1 MIRKFHD
8 IRRHEE
14 GQALVLAAIAMLI
27 LSLCALATVNLS
39 FAVSQKMRL
48 QNAADAGAYS
58 IAAFEARALNFFA
71 YSNRTM
77 VVHYASQMNM
87 MAIISY
93 LIFCIAV
100 WNALGNIPY
109 IGFIFQII
117 AIIVFIMYIAI
128 QIAFAVA
135 MPLVDGINLG
145 LWAAQNGVS
154 QGMLQRTQ
162 VESLQEVRNYNADYR
177 LTQLSTITQNEAW
190 NRSVNVS
197 SFPALDGPRDSAAQ
211 LDRSIMTEIANSAR
225 HPWTAFGL
233 TRIQLMLIPRQ
244 ASINLFFLDIGKY
257 ARTEYGQ
264 LPNGATRSALFGL
277 INVPTTEEIFSVDQ
291 FRIII
296 GIANLVGIR
305 FAAESWVSANRSF
318 GVARFG
324 NRSGAQY
331 FTTFCNLPFPA
342 NLVCSALLG
351 AFTAPLNAGI
361 ANFMSSIAPYI
372 TLPVN
377 FHFGQLPYARF
388 RANASGQQ
396 LFHQPPVALVAT
408 LPTAAMQRIAR
419 PFMGDFGVRLGS
431 LSSGSSPLMQPYG
444 GSRASQRGF
453 RNSVNFRP
461 APVAQAGLPEGLHAA
476 SAALAYYH
484 RPGDWREP
492 PNLFNPLWGAKL
504 IPILDHPLARQH
516 PVLQPLV
523 TGNRLLVH

>member
-1 MIRKFHD
+1 MIRKFHE

-58 IAAFEARALNFFA
+58 IAAYEARALNFFA

-93 LIFCIAV
+93 LIFSIAV
-100 WNALGNIPY
+100 WNALGEIPY
-109 IGFIFQII
+109 IGIIFKII
-117 AIIVFIMYIAI
+117 AIIIFIIYIAI

-162 VESLQEVRNYNADYR
+162 VESLQEVRNYSGDYR
-177 LTQLSTITQNEAW
+177 LTHLSTMTQSDAW
-190 NRSVNVS
+190 KRSVNVS
-197 SFPALDGPRDSAAQ
+197 SFPSLRGPDTFEEQ
-211 LDRSIMTEIANSAR
+211 LDRTFMTEIANSAR

-233 TRIQLMLIPRQ
+233 TKIQLLLIPRQ

-264 LPNGATRSALFGL
+264 LQNGATRGIFFGL
-277 INVPTTEEIFSVDQ
+277 FNVPTTEEIFSVDQ

-296 GIANLVGIR
+296 GIANLVGIQ
-305 FAAESWVSANRSF
+305 FKAEAWVSANRAF
-318 GVARFG
+318 GEARFG
-324 NRSGAQY
+324 NRSGAGY
-331 FTTFCNLPFPA
+331 ISTFCNLPFPA
-342 NLVCSALLG
+342 NLICSALL
-351 AFTAPLNAGI
+351 APFVAGLNAGI
-361 ANFMSSIAPYI
+361 AQFMASIAPYF
-372 TLPVN
+372 TLPLN

-388 RANASGQQ
+388 RAAASGQQ
-396 LFHQPPVALVAT
+396 LFNQPPVALVVT
-408 LPTAAMQRIAR
+408 LPTGSLQRIAR
-419 PFMGDFGVRLGS
+419 PFMGDFGVRLGH

-444 GSRASQRGF
+444 GSRSSQRGF
-453 RNSVNFRP
+453 RSSVNFRP
-461 APVAQAGLPEGLHAA
+461 APNAPAGLAEGLHAA

-504 IPILDHPLARQH
+504 IPILDHPMARQH
-516 PVLQPLV
+516 PILQPLV
-523 TGNRLLVH
+523 SGNRLVVH